1 MGGMVLF
8 TMAFCGA
15 WYFLVPDHVDVFY
28 NPWGLCAL
36 VTLVFMLSFLAGMP
50 GADGGGYKNLL
61 RYLGG
66 AMIRTAGIMAVVFYP
81 VICRRE
87 ALDSTT
93 ALVVSTMCIYG
104 FAMFLFLR
112 SVYKNTGNG

>member
-36 VTLVFMLSFLAGMP
+36 ITQIIFFVISAGQ
-50 GADGGGYKNLL
+50 
-61 RYLGG
+61 
-66 AMIRTAGIMAVVFYP
+66 
-81 VICRRE
+81 
-87 ALDSTT
+87 
-93 ALVVSTMCIYG
+93 
-104 FAMFLFLR
+104 
-112 SVYKNTGNG
+112 